1 MVVVVDERT
10 LDRPTGFAIR
20 DPLPW
25 SDLVEVVG
33 TGEQT
38 GYGYLFLPETSGREA
53 FATLAG
59 LAGHTSTLRLGTGV
73 VTTVSRRA
81 ATTGMA
87 ATTVHELS
95 GARLILGLGTGPAA
109 PGALRRLR
117 ELVLALRRA
126 FSGEVAETSD
136 GERFRLDLRTPE
148 PPPIWIAALGPAAAR
163 LAGEVAD
170 GVLLNWCPPERV
182 AWARERIREGA
193 ERAGRDPSAVTV
205 AVYVR
210 ACAGQDPEASALALG
225 RAAGQ
230 YASYPAYRRQ
240 FEAVGLGEEARA
252 AAAAFAAG
260 RPEAVPQAI
269 VRRCCLLGQA
279 RECSAGLDA
288 YREAGADVPIVY
300 PVPVMEPV
308 SSILS
313 TLFALAPHPAV
324 SP

>member
-1 MVVVVDERT
+1 MVVDVNERT
-10 LDRPTGFAIR
+10 TDRPTGFAIR

-25 SDLVEVVG
+25 RDLLEVVG
-33 TGEQT
+33 TGEQI
-38 GYGYLFLPETSGREA
+38 GYGFLFLPETSGRDA

-59 LAGHTSTLRLGTGV
+59 LAGHTSRLRLGTGV

-87 ATTVHELS
+87 AATVQELS
-95 GARLILGLGTGPAA
+95 GGRLILGLGTGPAI
-109 PGALRRLR
+109 PGALHRLR
-117 ELVLALRRA
+117 ELVIALRRA
-126 FSGEVAETSD
+126 FAGEVAETSD
-136 GERFRLDLRTPE
+136 GERFRLDLRTPD
-148 PPPIWIAALGPAAAR
+148 PPPIWIAALGPASAR

-170 GVLLNWCPPERV
+170 GVVLNWCPPERV
-182 AWARERIREGA
+182 SWARERIREGA
-193 ERAGRDPSAVTV
+193 EQAGRDPSEVTV

-210 ACAGQDPEASALALG
+210 ACVGPDLQASSLALR

-240 FEAVGLGEEARA
+240 FEAVGLGEAARA

-260 RPEAVPQAI
+260 RPAEVPGEI
-269 VRRCCLLGQA
+269 VRRCCLLGNA
-279 RECSAGLDA
+279 SECRSGLDA
-288 YREAGADVPIVY
+288 YRDAGADVPVVY

-308 SSILS
+308 SSIMG

-324 SP
+324 SS

>member
-1 MVVVVDERT
+1 MDERT
-10 LDRPTGFAIR
+10 FERPTGFAIR

-25 SDLVEVVG
+25 ADLVEVVA

-38 GYGYLFLPETSGREA
+38 GYGFLFLPETTGRDA

-73 VTTVSRRA
+73 VTAVSRRA
-81 ATTGMA
+81 ASTGMA
-87 ATTVHELS
+87 AATVQELS
-95 GARLILGLGTGPAA
+95 GGRLILGLGTGPPV
-109 PGALRRLR
+109 PGALGRLR

-126 FSGEVAETSD
+126 FSGERVETSD
-136 GERFRLDLRTPE
+136 GERFRLDLPL
-148 PPPIWIAALGPAAAR
+148 PASPPIWIAALGPGAAR

-182 AWARERIREGA
+182 AWARERVREGA

-210 ACAGQDPEASALALG
+210 ACVGQDPEASLLALR

-260 RPEAVPQAI
+260 RPAAVPEVI
-269 VRRCCLLGQA
+269 VRRCCLLGGA
-279 RECSAGLDA
+279 SECSAGLDG
-288 YREAGADVPIVY
+288 YRNAGADVPVVY

-308 SSILS
+308 SSIMG